1 MNYGTR
7 FRNGSGGGVYQHRKP
22 KGYWEAL
29 QKEKEE
35 KKKNEE
41 ATRQKELDELD
52 LRIQKKA
59 QLVRDLR
66 DAGQTEEMLNAIKEL
81 NQLHG
86 LLNSYHNY

>member
-1 MNYGTR
+1 MNYGPR
-7 FRNGSGGGVYQHRKP
+7 FRNGSGGGVYQHRRP

-35 KKKNEE
+35 EKKKEE

-66 DAGQTEEMLNAIKEL
+66 DSGKTEEMLNAIKEL